1 MPLSWYLG
9 AFNKTAS
16 LSPSGAGEVFCSQAS
31 RTSIYRG
38 GLRSGRIAGAV
49 MWRTEGVGSDLSEL
63 GIQCLKQPNSYSSGS
78 DSSTQPECRYV
89 GAHNDSELVPPGLV
103 P

>member
-9 AFNKTAS
+9 ASNKKAS

-31 RTSIYRG
+31 RTSVYRG
-38 GLRSGRIAGAV
+38 GLRSGRIAGAT

-63 GIQCLKQPNSYSSGS
+63 GRQCWKLPNSYSSGS
-78 DSSTQPECRYV
+78 DSSFQQECRYV
-89 GAHNDSELVPPGLV
+89 DAHDDSD
-103 P
+103 